1 MKLSNPYLLI
11 ALLAVGIGLY
21 ALVPA
26 LFPFLL
32 LGGCLLMH
40 FGMHGRHTHES
51 HTQRDREDE
60 RLPSARPERATTP
73 QPHQHGTE

>member
-40 FGMHGRHTHES
+40 LAMHGGHNHQAQDTSRTEENVPQGHRHS
-51 HTQRDREDE
+51 GD
-60 RLPSARPERATTP
+60 
-73 QPHQHGTE
+73 

>member
-40 FGMHGRHTHES
+40 LGMHGGHTHSS
-51 HTQRDREDE
+51 HSQDNRPEE
-60 RLPSARPERATTP
+60 RSPSARAEGTAP
-73 QPHQHGTE
+73 QPHQHGAD